1 MAASSA
7 VTTGDIATAAQYN
20 NLRTDVLDSSSSH
33 THAGTSNTG
42 VKVNSN
48 NLQGT
53 VLASTVVT
61 SSLTTVGTIATG
73 VWQGTDVGVAYGG
86 TGVSTLT
93 DGGVLLGSGA
103 SAITAMAVLADS
115 EMIVG
120 DGTTDPVAESGATL
134 RTSIGVGTGDSPQ
147 FTDLTLTDDLT
158 LNSDSSVFKMGDDD
172 GFSITHDG
180 DLGATIA
187 GSPITITAAEA
198 STWSTSS
205 GVLTI
210 DGDDGIILQTTGSGG
225 VTISEATRINVDA
238 GSIATPDAST
248 GLTLVNSSATGDGVQ
263 LSLISGNAGYGQ
275 IWFGDVNDENRGR
288 FNYKQDTDTFGW
300 STATAASMYLS
311 GGISPTLQLGSAA
324 TADSTVY
331 FDTNTTP
338 DYHIGWDAGANSLAL
353 GAGSAPGTTP
363 FLRIFGTGV
372 QPYNMLVGGTG
383 TSSGASTYAVGV
395 AFSPIV
401 TSHSGDSA
409 NVSLVSMGSQISG
422 ANSLVTGGN
431 TSVAATL
438 YLKEPNIST
447 SHTITSAATLY
458 IEDAPTE
465 GASSA
470 DYALWVDDGT
480 SRFDGFV
487 EVGAVGAG
495 TMTQTTGVRAA
506 NSGSTGNNAFMG
518 IQSGNAGI
526 SYLLMG
532 DNDNDD
538 IGFIAYDQANDR
550 FRFATNAAYSMDIS
564 GGATAVLTI
573 GSAAAAD
580 TAIVFDGNAVDWHIG
595 LDDGNDTLTLGQ
607 GSAVGTTPRMVFQA
621 TGNHYAATTIG
632 GAYTSGGDST
642 VGIGLQLS
650 LAITGHAGDE
660 DYLTQMLAGTWAG
673 GSLTTGRTVT
683 NAATVTITEPNLSE
697 AGGAITNGASLWIPN
712 APTEATNNYALFV
725 DAGVSRFDGDVD
737 LNASGTLLNVGNA
750 GGDWLSNSLT
760 IGSGTGNTLYGS
772 TTSSANGFL
781 ILSSSDTADNGLTA
795 VLGGHDNTA
804 GSGGAVF
811 VYGEAHSSGVGDV
824 SIRGSNGTNKGKID
838 FYTSGSKRLEVE
850 DGGEFMFQNNGIYDV
865 GSAYNQWATG
875 SFIHS
880 DSGNTAMYIQSY
892 STTATQTSF
901 LALDKSNNGTEGT
914 HTALT
919 ADDVMGAILFRAS
932 NGSAFEAGGK
942 IHAEATET
950 WSGSAM
956 GTKLVFSTT
965 DNTTTTIDE
974 RVTIA
979 HDGNVGIG
987 STAPDSPLH
996 INVADENLPLVK
1008 LEADMGSSNNRTL
1021 TIHTPATDSATE
1033 PFRINT
1039 NNALSFEIDGT
1050 ERIDLDSGGVTN
1062 FYGTVHMRNNS
1073 IIDVG
1078 NAGNEW
1084 TARQFKL
1091 ENEYSGGKNQIIL
1104 RNDSA
1109 DASSSAELQIGID
1122 GGNTSSDAFIN
1133 IFRTTSTNIYW
1144 SLGLDN
1150 SNSQAFVISNNN
1162 GLGTNDALRITNAT
1176 PPVTTYNTTHPT
1188 GTFDYVCD
1196 SCGRHEAEQFECCG
1210 KVEWHDDV
1218 LDFRAMALRQP
1229 EGIDYMEKVGVIE
1242 RTLDNEG
1249 NPEVFTVLGK
1259 DFEFAM
1265 SAAFQNRQ
1273 RMDAQFDEMKGLINR
1288 LEKEL
1293 EEVRN
1298 G

>member
-725 DAGVSRFDGDVD
+725 DAGNSRFDGYAGFGTGTTTLSAFVEAIDINQLSILAWDGSNVGGKVGFFHTD
-737 LNASGTLLNVGNA
+737 DAVNSAYLLHNASYNGTAWSCFNTGTGSHMIQFAGNGTINIGAMASGDGEPTIRMQIGAAGTVYIGDNANA
-750 GGDWLSNSLT
+750 GMTQGLT
-760 IGSGTGNTLYGS
+760 INQGAADNE
-772 TTSSANGFL
+772 
-781 ILSSSDTADNGLTA
+781 ILAFKSSDVAHGVTDFAETDTYVKFQKQHA
-795 VLGGHDNTA
+795 TEGGIQIMGFRDTGTIA
-804 GSGGAVF
+804 A
-811 VYGEAHSSGVGDV
+811 E
-824 SIRGSNGTNKGKID
+824 IRGVAVSDDTGK
-838 FYTSGSKRLEVE
+838 
-850 DGGEFMFQNNGIYDV
+850 
-865 GSAYNQWATG
+865 
-875 SFIHS
+875 
-880 DSGNTAMYIQSY
+880 
-892 STTATQTSF
+892 
-901 LALDKSNNGTEGT
+901 
-914 HTALT
+914 
-919 ADDVMGAILFRAS
+919 
-932 NGSAFEAGGK
+932 
-942 IHAEATET
+942 
-950 WSGSAM
+950 
-956 GTKLVFSTT
+956 
-965 DNTTTTIDE
+965 
-974 RVTIA
+974 
-979 HDGNVGIG
+979 
-987 STAPDSPLH
+987 
-996 INVADENLPLVK
+996 
-1008 LEADMGSSNNRTL
+1008 
-1021 TIHTPATDSATE
+1021 
-1033 PFRINT
+1033 
-1039 NNALSFEIDGT
+1039 
-1050 ERIDLDSGGVTN
+1050 
-1062 FYGTVHMRNNS
+1062 
-1073 IIDVG
+1073 
-1078 NAGNEW
+1078 
-1084 TARQFKL
+1084 
-1091 ENEYSGGKNQIIL
+1091 
-1104 RNDSA
+1104 
-1109 DASSSAELQIGID
+1109 ASSSAAPIVTNAFLK
-1122 GGNTSSDAFIN
+1122 TSATVTTTGANGN
-1133 IFRTTSTNIYW
+1133 IFACR
-1144 SLGLDN
+1144 
-1150 SNSQAFVISNNN
+1150 
-1162 GLGTNDALRITNAT
+1162 TNDSTKFLVDEDGQIYATANAHTGDISVGALS
-1176 PPVTTYNTTHPT
+1176 
-1188 GTFDYVCD
+1188 D
-1196 SCGRHEAEQFECCG
+1196 SY
-1210 KVEWHDDV
+1210 DDAQLV
-1218 LDFRAMALRQP
+1218 
-1229 EGIDYMEKVGVIE
+1229 
-1242 RTLDNEG
+1242 RTLDHVKTSAGVKGMIKNKWDDFIKYNEQDLIDAG
-1249 NPEVFTVLGK
+1249 VLG
-1259 DFEFAM
+1259 EAM
-1265 SAAFQNRQ
+1265 ENLS
-1273 RMDAQFDEMKGLINR
+1273 LIHI
-1288 LEKEL
+1288 
-1293 EEVRN
+1293 
-1298 G
+1298 